1 MRNRYVTINNSI
13 FDRQTLV
20 EGYTSSNIYIPDGG
34 VIINEN
40 TLVGFINNSKELII
54 VGNILGSIYN
64 IPKYSEKDIPKY
76 SEKDIPKYSEK
87 DITNDNSKSPIDNT
101 KIELAINIFKKYYR
115 QNFN

>member
-34 VIINEN
+34 VIIDKN
-40 TLVGFINNSKELII
+40 TLVGFLSNYKELII

-64 IPKYSEKDIPKY
+64 IPKYSKKDIPKYLEKDIPK
-76 SEKDIPKYSEK
+76 DLEK
-87 DITNDNSKSPIDNT
+87 DITNDDSKYTIDNT

>member
-34 VIINEN
+34 VIIDKN
-40 TLVGFINNSKELII
+40 TLVGFLSNYKELII

-64 IPKYSEKDIPKY
+64 IPKYSKKDIPKY
-76 SEKDIPKYSEK
+76 LEK
-87 DITNDNSKSPIDNT
+87 DITNDDSKYTIDNT

>member
-1 MRNRYVTINNSI
+1 MRNRYVTINKSI

-34 VIINEN
+34 VIIDEN
-40 TLVGFINNSKELII
+40 TLVGFLNNSTELII

-64 IPKYSEKDIPKY
+64 IPKYSK
-76 SEKDIPKYSEK
+76 K

-101 KIELAINIFKKYYR
+101 KIELAITIFKKYYR
-115 QNFN
+115 EHFN

>member
-34 VIINEN
+34 VIIDEN
-40 TLVGFINNSKELII
+40 TLVGFLNNSTELII

-64 IPKYSEKDIPKY
+64 IPKY